1 MPSFSDRLKEL
12 RTSRSLTQ
20 KQMGEVLGCTE
31 RYYQKIEYGK
41 VKFSQDNLIKIA
53 DFFDIS
59 VDYLLGRTDNPQ
71 KL

>member
-1 MPSFSDRLKEL
+1 
-12 RTSRSLTQ
+12 
-20 KQMGEVLGCTE
+20 MGEVLGCTE